1 MYRKRDKSD
10 YIVQNVD
17 LAFDILFY
25 IAKKNIV
32 KLKDLEEKFLVS
44 PQTLEKILEILI
56 IRGYINYNKRK
67 KMYALGIKN
76 FELGQSYL
84 LHAEIRRQA
93 RPYLQ
98 KLATEFNENVYLAAK
113 SNFEIVYIDAYEVNR
128 DVVVKSRVGRLL
140 PMYAS
145 ASGKIHLAYMDKEDL
160 DEFFKEVKL
169 EKFTENTITE
179 KEKLLQEIEETR
191 KRGYAIDNEEW
202 EKEVRCISVPVR
214 NYTADVVAAITLSA
228 PSFRLPFNLLHG
240 KMKDLFLEVSNEL
253 SEKLGYSKE
262 IQL

>member
-1 MYRKRDKSD
+1 MHRKRDKAD

-25 IAKKNIV
+25 IAKRNSI
-32 KLKDLEEKFLVS
+32 KLRDIEEKFNVS

-56 IRGYINYNKRK
+56 IRGYIECNKRK
-67 KMYALGIKN
+67 KIYTLGIKN

-84 LHAEIRRQA
+84 IHGEIRKQA

-98 KLATEFNENVYLAAK
+98 KLANEFGENVYLAAR
-113 SNFEIVYIDAYEVNR
+113 SNFEIVYIDAFEVQRN
-128 DVVVKSRVGRLL
+128 VVVKSRVGRLL

-145 ASGKIHLAYMDKEDL
+145 ASGKIHLSYMDKEDL
-160 DEFFKEVKL
+160 EEFFKEVTL
-169 EKFTENTITE
+169 EKFTENTITDRE
-179 KEKLLQEIEETR
+179 SLLRELEETR
-191 KRGYAIDNEEW
+191 KRGYAVDNEEW
-202 EKEVRCISVPVR
+202 EIEVRCISVPVR
-214 NYTADVVAAITLSA
+214 DYSGDVVAALTLSA

-240 KMKDLFLEVSNEL
+240 KMKDRFLEAAEDL

>member
-1 MYRKRDKSD
+1 MHRKREKSD

-25 IAKKNIV
+25 VAKKNSM
-32 KLKDLEEKFLVS
+32 KLRDIEERFNIS

-56 IRGYINYNKRK
+56 IRGYLDYNKRRRI
-67 KMYALGIKN
+67 YTLGIKN

-84 LHAEIRRQA
+84 LHGEIRKQA

-98 KLATEFNENVYLAAK
+98 KLANEFGENVYLATK
-113 SNFEIVYIDAYEVNR
+113 SNFEIVYIDAFEVQR
-128 DVVVKSRVGRLL
+128 KVVVKSRVGRLL

-160 DEFFKEVKL
+160 EEFFKEVKL
-169 EKFTENTITE
+169 EKFTENTITDR
-179 KEKLLQEIEETR
+179 EKLLKELRQTR
-191 KRGYAIDNEEW
+191 EKGYAVDNEEW

-214 NYTADVVAAITLSA
+214 NYTGDIIAALTLSA
-228 PSFRLPFNLLHG
+228 PSFRLPFNLLTG
-240 KMKDLFLEVSNEL
+240 KIKDRFLEASEEL

-262 IQL
+262 VQL

>member
-1 MYRKRDKSD
+1 MHRKRDKSD

-25 IAKKNIV
+25 IAKKNSV
-32 KLKDLEEKFLVS
+32 KLKDLEDKFLIS
-44 PQTLEKILEILI
+44 PQTLEKIIEILI
-56 IRGYINYNKRK
+56 IRGYIDYNRRK
-67 KMYALGIKN
+67 KLYTLGIKN

-84 LHAEIRRQA
+84 LHGEIRRQA

-98 KLATEFNENVYLAAK
+98 KLAAEFNENVYLAAR

-128 DVVVKSRVGRLL
+128 NVVVKSRVGRLL

-160 DEFFKEVKL
+160 EEFFKEVKL
-169 EKFTENTITE
+169 EKFTENTITDR
-179 KEKLLQEIEETR
+179 EKLLQEIEETR
-191 KRGYAIDNEEW
+191 KRGYAVDNEEW

-214 NYTADVVAAITLSA
+214 NYTGDVVAAITLSA

-240 KMKDLFLEVSNEL
+240 KMKDLFLEASNEL

>member
-1 MYRKRDKSD
+1 MHRKREKSD

-25 IAKKNIV
+25 VAKKNSI
-32 KLKDLEEKFLVS
+32 KLRDIEERFNIS

-56 IRGYINYNKRK
+56 IRGYLDYNKRRK
-67 KMYALGIKN
+67 IYTLGIKN

-84 LHAEIRRQA
+84 LHGEIRKQA

-98 KLATEFNENVYLAAK
+98 KLANEFGENVYLATK
-113 SNFEIVYIDAYEVNR
+113 SNFEIVYIDAFEVQRN
-128 DVVVKSRVGRLL
+128 VVVKSRVGRLL

-160 DEFFKEVKL
+160 EEFFKEVKL
-169 EKFTENTITE
+169 EKFTENTITDR
-179 KEKLLQEIEETR
+179 EKLLEELRQTR
-191 KRGYAIDNEEW
+191 EKGYAVDNEEW

-214 NYTADVVAAITLSA
+214 NYTGDVIAALTLSA
-228 PSFRLPFNLLHG
+228 PSFRLPFNLLTG
-240 KMKDLFLEVSNEL
+240 KIKDSFLEASEEL

-262 IQL
+262 VQL